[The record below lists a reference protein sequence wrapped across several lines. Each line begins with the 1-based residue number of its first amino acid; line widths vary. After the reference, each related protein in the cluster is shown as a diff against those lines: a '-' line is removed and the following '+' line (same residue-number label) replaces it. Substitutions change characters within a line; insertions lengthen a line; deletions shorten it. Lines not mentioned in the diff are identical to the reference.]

1 MIPLNILSLFSISIS
16 IPIIPLRPNFQSD
29 WMNKFESV
37 GCWLD
42 SVESN
47 PESLLSIIKCLEIAK
62 ERGYPHVFIFEN
74 NVDIE
79 DLFSPTVI
87 EKINLAIE
95 KNPSWKL
102 LYFDSFS
109 FFIVRDVSYQ
119 EAILYF
125 QSLYV
130 QSKMNKTNNSDSNPI
145 PEEWYSVCEL
155 STVQNPLIR
164 SLEPLTNQKLV
175 KHDFTFAKPVLQK
188 SQSGVFNN
196 LKRLNV
202 KNSIK

>member
-16 IPIIPLRPNFQSD
+16 IPIIPLRPNFQSE

-42 SVESN
+42 SIESN

-74 NVDIE
+74 NIDID

-102 LYFDSFS
+102 LYFHSFS
-109 FFIVRDVSYQ
+109 FLIVRDVSYQ
-119 EAILYF
+119 EAIFYF
-125 QSLYV
+125 QSL
-130 QSKMNKTNNSDSNPI
+130 KTNNIDSNPI

-155 STVQNPLIR
+155 STVPNPLIR

>member
-16 IPIIPLRPNFQSD
+16 IPIIPLRPNFQTD

-42 SVESN
+42 SIESN
-47 PESLLSIIKCLEIAK
+47 PESIIKCLEIAK

-74 NVDIE
+74 NIDID
-79 DLFSPTVI
+79 DLFSPTVV

-130 QSKMNKTNNSDSNPI
+130 QSKMNKKNNSDSNPI

-155 STVQNPLIR
+155 SRVPCPLIR
-164 SLEPLTNQKLV
+164 SLEPLANHKLV
-175 KHDFTFAKPVLQK
+175 KHDFIFAKPVLQK

-202 KNSIK
+202 KNSTK

>member
-16 IPIIPLRPNFQSD
+16 IPIIPLRPNFQSE
-29 WMNKFESV
+29 WLNKFESV

-42 SVESN
+42 SIESN
-47 PESLLSIIKCLEIAK
+47 PESIIKCLEIAK

-74 NVDIE
+74 NIDID
-79 DLFSPTVI
+79 DLFSPTVV

-119 EAILYF
+119 ETILYF
-125 QSLYV
+125 QSL
-130 QSKMNKTNNSDSNPI
+130 KTNNSDSNPI

-155 STVQNPLIR
+155 SRVPCPLIR
-164 SLEPLTNQKLV
+164 SLEPLANHKLV
-175 KHDFTFAKPVLQK
+175 KHDFIFAKPVLQK

-202 KNSIK
+202 KNSTK